1 RLIDGSIER
10 SIKFR
15 KEIKRL
21 KGESDGWFFDVWQ
34 PEHIDGPECWPLR
47 SDSAWHGFKN
57 IDNEHMYLD
66 PIKVTLLTPGMKKD
80 GTMDDFGIPASIV
93 AKYLD
98 EHGIVVE
105 KTGPYNLLFLFS
117 IGIDKTKALSL
128 LRALTDFKRAF
139 DLNLRV
145 KNMLPSLYREDPEF

>member
-1 RLIDGSIER
+1 M
-10 SIKFR
+10 
-15 KEIKRL
+15 
-21 KGESDGWFFDVWQ
+21 
-34 PEHIDGPECWPLR
+34 GPECWPLR

-105 KTGPYNLLFLFS
+105 KTGSVQP
-117 IGIDKTKALSL
+117 A
-128 LRALTDFKRAF
+128 
-139 DLNLRV
+139 V
-145 KNMLPSLYREDPEF
+145 PVQYRYR

>member
-1 RLIDGSIER
+1 
-10 SIKFR
+10 
-15 KEIKRL
+15 
-21 KGESDGWFFDVWQ
+21 
-34 PEHIDGPECWPLR
+34 
-47 SDSAWHGFKN
+47 
-57 IDNEHMYLD
+57 MYLD

-93 AKYLD
+93 AEIPLD

-145 KNMLPSLYREDPEF
+145 KNMLPSLYREDPEFYENMRIQDLAQNIHTN

>member
-1 RLIDGSIER
+1 MLNAGRCAPI
-10 SIKFR
+10 
-15 KEIKRL
+15 
-21 KGESDGWFFDVWQ
+21 
-34 PEHIDGPECWPLR
+34 
-47 SDSAWHGFKN
+47 AHGTVSKN

-105 KTGPYNLLFLFS
+105 KNRSVQP
-117 IGIDKTKALSL
+117 AVPVQH
-128 LRALTDFKRAF
+128 R
-139 DLNLRV
+139 
-145 KNMLPSLYREDPEF
+145 YR

>member
-1 RLIDGSIER
+1 MLAAA
-10 SIKFR
+10 FR
-15 KEIKRL
+15 QRMAR
-21 KGESDGWFFDVWQ
+21 FQ
-34 PEHIDGPECWPLR
+34 
-47 SDSAWHGFKN
+47 N

-105 KTGPYNLLFLFS
+105 NRSVQP
-117 IGIDKTKALSL
+117 A
-128 LRALTDFKRAF
+128 
-139 DLNLRV
+139 V
-145 KNMLPSLYREDPEF
+145 PVQYRYR

>member
-1 RLIDGSIER
+1 
-10 SIKFR
+10 
-15 KEIKRL
+15 
-21 KGESDGWFFDVWQ
+21 
-34 PEHIDGPECWPLR
+34 
-47 SDSAWHGFKN
+47 
-57 IDNEHMYLD
+57 MYLD

-80 GTMDDFGIPASIV
+80 GTMDEFGIPASIV

-145 KNMLPSLYREDPEF
+145 KTCCRLCIVKIRSSMKTCVFRNWRRTFTN